1 MVKKFGLYQNK
12 LYPTTVGVFRSK
24 RGTEHMTQYNPK
36 NIEEAL
42 KRMEK
47 ADELKGIHRS
57 GTNIMSFFD
66 DNDKEHE
73 LQKKQSAAELKKE
86 EYLKSVELLK
96 KVIQENGTKSDLTRI
111 TAIGYLI
118 ETTDF
123 LNIPPDRKKMLKEN
137 MEWCNKTY
145 EKYLD
150 SQE

>member
-1 MVKKFGLYQNK
+1 
-12 LYPTTVGVFRSK
+12 
-24 RGTEHMTQYNPK
+24 MTQYNPK
-36 NIEEAL
+36 NIEETL

-73 LQKKQSAAELKKE
+73 LQKQQSAAEVKKD

-96 KVIQENGTKSDLTRI
+96 SLIQENGTKSDLTRI

-118 ETTDF
+118 ESTDF
-123 LNIPPDRKKMLKEN
+123 LNIPSDKKIMLKEN
-137 MEWCNKTY
+137 MIWCNLQY
-145 EKYLD
+145 EKYKN
-150 SQE
+150 EN

>member
-1 MVKKFGLYQNK
+1 
-12 LYPTTVGVFRSK
+12 
-24 RGTEHMTQYNPK
+24 MTQYNPK

-47 ADELKGIHRS
+47 ADELKSIHRS

-73 LQKKQSAAELKKE
+73 LQKQQSAAELKKD

-96 KVIQENGTKSDLTRI
+96 KLIQENGTKSDLTRI
-111 TAIGYLI
+111 TAIGLLI

-123 LNIPPDRKKMLKEN
+123 LNIPLDRKKMLKEN
-137 MEWCNKTY
+137 MEWCNKQY

>member
-1 MVKKFGLYQNK
+1 
-12 LYPTTVGVFRSK
+12 
-24 RGTEHMTQYNPK
+24 MTQYNPK
-36 NIEEAL
+36 NIEETL

-73 LQKKQSAAELKKE
+73 LQKQQSAAELKRD

-96 KVIQENGTKSDLTRI
+96 KLIQENGTKDDLTRI
-111 TAIGYLI
+111 TSIGYLI
-118 ETTDF
+118 ESTDF

-137 MEWCNKTY
+137 MEWCNKQY
-145 EKYLD
+145 QKYLD

>member
-1 MVKKFGLYQNK
+1 MN
-12 LYPTTVGVFRSK
+12 
-24 RGTEHMTQYNPK
+24 QYDPK
-36 NIEEAL
+36 NIDKAL

-47 ADELKGIHRS
+47 SDELKSVYRS

-73 LQKKQSAAELKKE
+73 LQKQQSAAELKKE

-96 KVIQENGTKSDLTRI
+96 KLIQEKGTKKDLNRI

-123 LNIPPDRKKMLKEN
+123 LNIPPDKKKILKEN
-137 MEWCNKTY
+137 MIWCNKEY
-145 EKYLD
+145 KKYLD
-150 SQE
+150 SQK

>member
-1 MVKKFGLYQNK
+1 
-12 LYPTTVGVFRSK
+12 
-24 RGTEHMTQYNPK
+24 MTQYNPK
-36 NIEEAL
+36 NIEETL

-73 LQKKQSAAELKKE
+73 LQKQQSAAELKKD
-86 EYLKSVELLK
+86 EYLKSIELLK
-96 KVIQENGTKSDLTRI
+96 KLIQKNRAKSDLTRI
-111 TAIGYLI
+111 IAIGSLI

-123 LNIPPDRKKMLKEN
+123 LNMSPNKKKTLKEN
-137 MEWCNKTY
+137 MIWCNKKY
-145 EKYLD
+145 EEYLD

>member
-1 MVKKFGLYQNK
+1 
-12 LYPTTVGVFRSK
+12 
-24 RGTEHMTQYNPK
+24 
-36 NIEEAL
+36 
-42 KRMEK
+42 MEK
-47 ADELKGIHRS
+47 ADELKAIHRS

-73 LQKKQSAAELKKE
+73 LQKQQSLAEVKKD

-96 KVIQENGTKSDLTRI
+96 TFIQEKGTNEDLTRI
-111 TAIGYLI
+111 RAIGLLI

-137 MEWCNKTY
+137 MEWCNKQY

-150 SQE
+150 PQE

>member
-1 MVKKFGLYQNK
+1 
-12 LYPTTVGVFRSK
+12 
-24 RGTEHMTQYNPK
+24 MTQYNPK
-36 NIEEAL
+36 NIEETL

-73 LQKKQSAAELKKE
+73 LQKQQSAAEVKKD

-96 KVIQENGTKSDLTRI
+96 KLIQENGTKSNLTRI

-123 LNIPPDRKKMLKEN
+123 LNIPPDKKKMLKEN
-137 MEWCNKTY
+137 MIWCNKKY
-145 EKYLD
+145 QKYLD
-150 SQE
+150 TQK

>member
-1 MVKKFGLYQNK
+1 
-12 LYPTTVGVFRSK
+12 
-24 RGTEHMTQYNPK
+24 MTQYDPK
-36 NIEEAL
+36 NIDKAL

-47 ADELKGIHRS
+47 SDELKDIHRS

-73 LQKKQSAAELKKE
+73 LQKQQSAAEVKKD

-96 KVIQENGTKSDLTRI
+96 TLTQESGTKDELTRI
-111 TAIGYLI
+111 TAIGLLI
-118 ETTDF
+118 ESTDF

-137 MEWCNKTY
+137 MIWCNKQY

>member
-1 MVKKFGLYQNK
+1 
-12 LYPTTVGVFRSK
+12 
-24 RGTEHMTQYNPK
+24 MTQYNPK
-36 NIEEAL
+36 NIEETL

-73 LQKKQSAAELKKE
+73 LQKQQSAAEVKKD

-96 KVIQENGTKSDLTRI
+96 KLIQENGTKSDLTRI

-118 ETTDF
+118 ESTDF
-123 LNIPPDRKKMLKEN
+123 LNIPPDKKKMLKEN
-137 MEWCNKTY
+137 MIWCNRKY

>member
-1 MVKKFGLYQNK
+1 MN
-12 LYPTTVGVFRSK
+12 
-24 RGTEHMTQYNPK
+24 QYDPK
-36 NIEEAL
+36 NIDKAL

-47 ADELKGIHRS
+47 SDNLKSIHRS

-73 LQKKQSAAELKKE
+73 LQKQQSAAELKKD

-96 KVIQENGTKSDLTRI
+96 KLIQENGTKSDLTRI

-118 ETTDF
+118 ESTDF

-137 MEWCNKTY
+137 MEWCNKQY

>member
-1 MVKKFGLYQNK
+1 
-12 LYPTTVGVFRSK
+12 
-24 RGTEHMTQYNPK
+24 MTQYNPK
-36 NIEEAL
+36 NIEETL

-73 LQKKQSAAELKKE
+73 LQKQQSAAEVKKD

-96 KVIQENGTKSDLTRI
+96 KLIQKNGTKSDLHRI
-111 TAIGYLI
+111 LEIGVLI
-118 ETTDF
+118 KSTDF
-123 LNIPPDRKKMLKEN
+123 LNIPLDRKKILKEN
-137 MEWCNKTY
+137 MIWCNKQY

-150 SQE
+150 SQK

>member
-1 MVKKFGLYQNK
+1 
-12 LYPTTVGVFRSK
+12 
-24 RGTEHMTQYNPK
+24 
-36 NIEEAL
+36 
-42 KRMEK
+42 MEK

-73 LQKKQSAAELKKE
+73 LQKQQSAAELKRD

-96 KVIQENGTKSDLTRI
+96 KLTQENGTKSDLTRI
-111 TAIGYLI
+111 LAVGYLI

-123 LNIPPDRKKMLKEN
+123 LNIPPDRKETLKEN
-137 MEWCNKTY
+137 MEWCNKQY